1 MFIVVIID
9 SSQPGLH
16 SQLGGGSA
24 KAKSGSQI
32 ETHIARPSPALSSC
46 LQFVIVPA
54 GVLLSQEEDIHIHM
68 MEVVDMSGVVCDDIV
83 SAGGKVQ
90 GQTGHRRVL

>member
-46 LQFVIVPA
+46 RQFVIVPSW
-54 GVLLSQEEDIHIHM
+54 GPPH
-68 MEVVDMSGVVCDDIV
+68 SGGEHPHPHDG
-83 SAGGKVQ
+83 AGGHVW
-90 GQTGHRRVL
+90 GGV